1 MSFNSSKLIDSC
13 LDSSD
18 IVLVTIET
26 SSTLEMSSVTLET
39 SSVTLETSS
48 VTLETSSSSFKLFI
62 S

>member
-1 MSFNSSKLIDSC
+1 MSFNSKLIDSC

-18 IVLVTIET
+18 LVTIET
-26 SSTLEMSSVTLET
+26 SS
-39 SSVTLETSS
+39 TLETSS